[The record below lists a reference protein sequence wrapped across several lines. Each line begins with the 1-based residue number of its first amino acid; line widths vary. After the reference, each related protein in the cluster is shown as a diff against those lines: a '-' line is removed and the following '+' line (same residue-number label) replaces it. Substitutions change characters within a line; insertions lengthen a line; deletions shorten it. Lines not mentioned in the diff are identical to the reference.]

1 MLALI
6 FSDGR
11 FDLPEHLLIDLTDG
25 GSESCHRLRGAEI
38 KDAQEVFMLE
48 ISLRIKTAPSHE
60 GVGDADRSGIF
71 EYHFD
76 VVIIIFL
83 QKGILNDVENIP
95 AVILPVFRGKLIGD
109 PFELTSE
116 AVFRRHIKTLFE
128 SGSNGI
134 LMLCAVSPEPDRDGI
149 VSASGV

>member
-25 GSESCHRLRGAEI
+25 GSESRHRLWGAEI

-48 ISLRIKTAPSHE
+48 IILRVKTAASHE
-60 GVGDADRSGIF
+60 GVGDADRGGVS
-71 EYHFD
+71 EHHLD

-95 AVILPVFRGKLIGD
+95 AVILPVFRGKSVCNPFKLI
-109 PFELTSE
+109 SE
-116 AVFRRHIKTLFE
+116 TIF
-128 SGSNGI
+128 S
-134 LMLCAVSPEPDRDGI
+134 
-149 VSASGV
+149 

>member
-11 FDLPEHLLIDLTDG
+11 FDLPEHLLIDLTDC
-25 GSESCHRLRGAEI
+25 GSESRHRLRGTEI

-48 ISLRIKTAPSHE
+48 VILRVKAAACHE

-95 AVILPVFRGKLIGD
+95 AVIPPVFRGKLIGD
-109 PFELTSE
+109 PFKLTSE
-116 AVFRRHIKTLFE
+116 TVFR
-128 SGSNGI
+128 
-134 LMLCAVSPEPDRDGI
+134 
-149 VSASGV
+149 